1 MKVRTIKVTGMAIKE
16 SGRTYSTIGLGL
28 ISNLE
33 RFSSVNGNILPP
45 LVGQTVLEILIIVM
59 DVNWLKQSPNTYTP
73 SSQKLYM
80 NVEILIFACKTLV
93 YRRSKGPESKF
104 KFVLYW
110 EFERYTGKLV
120 LDTENDTGYNGCE
133 QIMADSISWPP
144 DY

>member
-59 DVNWLKQSPNTYTP
+59 DVNWLK
-73 SSQKLYM
+73 
-80 NVEILIFACKTLV
+80 
-93 YRRSKGPESKF
+93 
-104 KFVLYW
+104 
-110 EFERYTGKLV
+110 
-120 LDTENDTGYNGCE
+120 
-133 QIMADSISWPP
+133 
-144 DY
+144 